1 MHLPF
6 SCTDYL
12 LFCMLNGWW
21 YYWWTTSST
30 EVVSSVFPLYFDY
43 PYYPPIS
50 YSTIHNNNIP
60 LNNVIITNDW
70 VDSIVPP
77 FSLVKLALHAFFFLG
92 GRVHDCLSCTI
103 RISAGLRHFVTS
115 LLHIFWIPYELL
127 VSLWY
132 LWWGVFDISFFFFSV
147 CIFSSYIYTEL
158 YIVTTSLIFLEIDNN
173 I

>member
-77 FSLVKLALHAFFFLG
+77 FSLVKLALHAFFFFWG
-92 GRVHDCLSCTI
+92 GVCTI
-103 RISAGLRHFVTS
+103 VYRAPSEYLQVFVTLWLRFCIYSES
-115 LLHIFWIPYELL
+115 LT
-127 VSLWY
+127 SY
-132 LWWGVFDISFFFFSV
+132 LFRCGICDGVF
-147 CIFSSYIYTEL
+147 
-158 YIVTTSLIFLEIDNN
+158 LIFLFSFFQSVFFLRIFIQNYTSSLRH
-173 I
+173 